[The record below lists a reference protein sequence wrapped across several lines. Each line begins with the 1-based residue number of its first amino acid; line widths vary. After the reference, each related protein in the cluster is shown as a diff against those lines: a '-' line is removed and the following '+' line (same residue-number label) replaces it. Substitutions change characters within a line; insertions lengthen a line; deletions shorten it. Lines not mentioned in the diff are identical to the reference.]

1 MKKNILKKRMIGI
14 ILLIVLLEIGLRL
27 FYSEK
32 LVISNNINIYQP
44 DSLYG
49 FSYIPNSK
57 DIRIK
62 PSFRDSIFVNS
73 QGFLGND
80 FKTEKKE
87 GYKRIVIVGASNS
100 AGTSL
105 GRKKRFT
112 QFLQEIFN
120 SKNIKVEVLNCAI
133 DTPGNIL
140 LMYERIKNQ
149 FIAFQPDVVLV
160 EKPGIPIEHKP
171 ITREIYNN
179 YLMTYPF
186 NNITGRKECVKVVD
200 NMNDYRVFVSL
211 CRSSYIFRFLLRQY
225 WNHFQDENHKIFN
238 YVFALYKNAVLYPQE
253 PKILSKE
260 ESIQQVLDLK
270 SYLNNKKSHLCFFDY
285 VSNLSNVKAYKEEK
299 YYDLINLKLDIN
311 DSTNFVEDDG
321 AHFSEK
327 AHQKMAEQLYLALM
341 NHNLIFKR
349 NDFIN

>member
-1 MKKNILKKRMIGI
+1 MKKKYLKKGMVGI
-14 ILLIVLLEIGLRL
+14 IILIVLLEIGLRL

-80 FKTEKKE
+80 FETEKKD

-105 GRKKRFT
+105 GTKKRFT
-112 QFLQEIFN
+112 QFLQDIFN

-140 LMYERIKNQ
+140 LIYERIKNQ
-149 FIAFQPDVVLV
+149 FIDFHPDAVLV
-160 EKPGIPIEHKP
+160 EKPKMPIEYKS

-186 NNITGRKECVKVVD
+186 KNKAGRKECVRVVD
-200 NMNDYRVFVSL
+200 NMNDYRTIVSL

-225 WNHFQDENHKIFN
+225 WNHFRHENHKIFN
-238 YVFALYKNAVLYPQE
+238 YMFALYRNAVLYPQE
-253 PKILSKE
+253 SKFLSKE
-260 ESIQQVLDLK
+260 ESSQQLLDLK
-270 SYLNNKKSHLCFFDY
+270 NYMNNKESQLYFFDF
-285 VSNLSNVKAYKEEK
+285 VSNLSMAKDYKIEE
-299 YYDLINLKLDIN
+299 YYDLINLKLDFS
-311 DSTNFVEDDG
+311 DDANFVEDDA

-327 AHQKMAEQLYLALM
+327 AHQKMAEQLYLVLM
-341 NHNLIFKR
+341 NHNLIFKKE
-349 NDFIN
+349 